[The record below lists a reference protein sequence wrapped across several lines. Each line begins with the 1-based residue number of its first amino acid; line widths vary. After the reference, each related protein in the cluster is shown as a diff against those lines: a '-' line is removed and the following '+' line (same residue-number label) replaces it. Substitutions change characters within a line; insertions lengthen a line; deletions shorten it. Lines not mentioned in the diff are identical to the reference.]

1 MFKKISLYFTSLVF
15 LLTTIG
21 SAYAVTL
28 KASHQ
33 WPGTPRAD
41 GSFDPRHEMVQIIAD
56 EMKKANVGV
65 DIRIY
70 PAKSLY
76 KPKEQWKP
84 MTTGQLDI
92 SAFPLAYASKFH
104 PEFDAT
110 LMPGTVKNHDHA
122 LRFNK
127 GPMMTE
133 IKRIINDAG
142 VVVLSDAWLGGG
154 FASKTKCIKNPSDA
168 KGQVMRAAGKAFNQ
182 MLEAAGAGIQS
193 MPSSEIYNGLQ
204 TGVLDGANTSSGSF
218 VSYRIYEQVKCATP
232 PGDYGLWFMYE
243 PILMSKKSF
252 DALDSKQQKALMKA
266 GKVAEKYMTKEAAGL
281 DTTMEKAYKEAGVKL
296 SYMKKS
302 DFDAWLALDTPWSL
316 WKFLENLPRVE
327 ILLHSIHYFDF
338 IRSILGNPIGVKAKT
353 LGFPGKKTSNTR
365 TAAILDYGK
374 DIRCALT
381 INHDHSFG
389 RKFQACEFRIC
400 GTKGAAYVH
409 LGVNLNYPEGEP
421 DKLEI
426 NLGQNT
432 EIMMIMKIFC
442 NEKI

>member
-193 MPSSEIYNGLQ
+193 MPSSEIYTGLQ
-204 TGVLDGANTSSGSF
+204 TGVLTGANTSSGSF
-218 VSYRIYEQVKCATP
+218 VSYKIYEQVTCATP
-232 PGDYGLWFMYE
+232 PGKFGLWFMYE
-243 PILMSKKSF
+243 PILMSKMSF
-252 DALDSKQQKALMKA
+252 DKLNSKQQDALMKA
-266 GKVAEKYMTKEAAGL
+266 GKVAEKYMTAQVENL
-281 DTTMEKAYKEAGVKL
+281 DKKFEDAYKEAGVKL
-296 SYMKKS
+296 VYMDAKDHAAWVEIAKKS
-302 DFDAWLALDTPWSL
+302 S
-316 WKFLENLPRVE
+316 
-327 ILLHSIHYFDF
+327 H
-338 IRSILGNPIGVKAKT
+338 KAFAEKV
-353 LGFPGKKTSNTR
+353 PG
-365 TAAILDYGK
+365 G
-374 DIRCALT
+374 
-381 INHDHSFG
+381 
-389 RKFQACEFRIC
+389 
-400 GTKGAAYVH
+400 
-409 LGVNLNYPEGEP
+409 
-421 DKLEI
+421 DKLMEMA
-426 NLGQNT
+426 LAV
-432 EIMMIMKIFC
+432 K
-442 NEKI
+442 

>member
-1 MFKKISLYFTSLVF
+1 MFKKISLYITSLVF

-133 IKRIINDAG
+133 IKKIINDAG

-154 FASKTKCIKNPSDA
+154 FASKSKCIKNPSDA

-193 MPSSEIYNGLQ
+193 MPSSEIYTGLQ
-204 TGVLDGANTSSGSF
+204 TGVLTGANTSSGSF
-218 VSYRIYEQVKCATP
+218 VSYKVYEQVTCATP
-232 PGDYGLWFMYE
+232 PGKFGLWFMYE
-243 PILMSKKSF
+243 PILMSKMSF
-252 DALDSKQQKALMKA
+252 DKLNSKQQDALMKA
-266 GKVAEKYMTKEAAGL
+266 GKIAEKYMTAQVENL
-281 DTTMEKAYKEAGVKL
+281 DKKFEDAYKEAGVKL
-296 SYMKKS
+296 VYMDAKDHAAWVEIAKKS
-302 DFDAWLALDTPWSL
+302 S
-316 WKFLENLPRVE
+316 
-327 ILLHSIHYFDF
+327 H
-338 IRSILGNPIGVKAKT
+338 KAFAEKV
-353 LGFPGKKTSNTR
+353 PG
-365 TAAILDYGK
+365 G
-374 DIRCALT
+374 
-381 INHDHSFG
+381 
-389 RKFQACEFRIC
+389 
-400 GTKGAAYVH
+400 
-409 LGVNLNYPEGEP
+409 
-421 DKLEI
+421 DKLMEMA
-426 NLGQNT
+426 LSV
-432 EIMMIMKIFC
+432 K
-442 NEKI
+442 

>member
-1 MFKKISLYFTSLVF
+1 MTKRITLLITSVIF
-15 LLTTIG
+15 ALTTIG
-21 SAYAVTL
+21 SAFAVTL

-133 IKRIINDAG
+133 IKKIINDAG

-154 FASKTKCIKNPSDA
+154 FASKSKCIKNPSDA

-193 MPSSEIYNGLQ
+193 MPSSEIYTGLQ
-204 TGVLDGANTSSGSF
+204 TGVLTGANTSSGSF
-218 VSYRIYEQVKCATP
+218 VSYKIYEQVTCATP
-232 PGDYGLWFMYE
+232 PGKFGLWFMYE
-243 PILMSKKSF
+243 PILMSKMSF
-252 DALDSKQQKALMKA
+252 DKLNSKQQDALMKA
-266 GKVAEKYMTKEAAGL
+266 GKVAEKYMTAQVENL
-281 DTTMEKAYKEAGVKL
+281 DKKFEDAYKEAGVKL
-296 SYMKKS
+296 VYMDAKDHAAWVEIAKKS
-302 DFDAWLALDTPWSL
+302 S
-316 WKFLENLPRVE
+316 
-327 ILLHSIHYFDF
+327 H
-338 IRSILGNPIGVKAKT
+338 KAFAEKV
-353 LGFPGKKTSNTR
+353 PG
-365 TAAILDYGK
+365 G
-374 DIRCALT
+374 
-381 INHDHSFG
+381 
-389 RKFQACEFRIC
+389 
-400 GTKGAAYVH
+400 
-409 LGVNLNYPEGEP
+409 
-421 DKLEI
+421 DKLMEMA
-426 NLGQNT
+426 LAV
-432 EIMMIMKIFC
+432 K
-442 NEKI
+442 